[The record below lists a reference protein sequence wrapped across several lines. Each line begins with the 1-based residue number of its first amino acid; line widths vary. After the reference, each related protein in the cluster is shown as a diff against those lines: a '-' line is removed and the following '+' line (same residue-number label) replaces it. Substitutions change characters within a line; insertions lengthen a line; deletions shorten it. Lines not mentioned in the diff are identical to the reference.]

1 MYKRQAIPPT
11 LVSQNLNSISKN
23 LSIPD
28 WFLLAYWRNPKADAL
43 ASPFLSKNDGR
54 ALDGIWSWAAV
65 RHPWPTR
72 GGLIASS
79 GLTRVAVRRCSSM
92 LTVFETLWY
101 ACLAYTGFILY
112 RRWVVYSRTRHFIL
126 EQRRKA
132 VSYTHLT
139 LPTICLTCR
148 SRWSPYH

>member
-1 MYKRQAIPPT
+1 MSYHGRNGLFRKKGVSINCAPAHGTVKGQSYTRST

-54 ALDGIWSWAAV
+54 ALDGIWSWATV

-101 ACLAYTGFILY
+101 ACLGIYRLHIISKMGSILTYTPFYIGAA
-112 RRWVVYSRTRHFIL
+112 S
-126 EQRRKA
+126 
-132 VSYTHLT
+132 
-139 LPTICLTCR
+139 
-148 SRWSPYH
+148 